1 MTAYNQ
7 EGKQLFRI
15 AVGTQPM
22 KAVRDAFLKRE
33 WDVLKA
39 LSSTKFI
46 RSSHI
51 GLCSDII
58 SSEVCLK
65 NTGISASDLIK
76 IGAVYVQNSSDVKPR
91 RILSD
96 THIVEG
102 DLIRLHPFPRKYDGV
117 HDIDWKR
124 IVIHDDDDFIVIDKP
139 AGIPSNPTLDN
150 YYENV
155 FVGLQL
161 GLNLATKLY
170 LPHRLD
176 TDTTG
181 IMLLGKSKDFTTYF
195 GNLLTRRQN
204 ITKRYR
210 AIVAADS
217 AKNIS
222 DIFSQSQLINHTEKN
237 IPEGL
242 LLTHHQLKSSRSP
255 KIFQTDQ
262 TDDSSICQLV
272 LSSKT
277 KPMTR
282 TVREWKKWA
291 DTFESEKYDMNTES
305 KFRNAM
311 YCWLGVNSGPER
323 PVLTESMRVNS
334 SLLVEN
340 YEEITVNPEEDLERS
355 VTLWEVG
362 IDLLTGDHS
371 SVLKSGS
378 REKY

>member
-1 MTAYNQ
+1 MTAELVTCNSVRTG
-7 EGKQLFRI
+7 EFI
-15 AVGTQPM
+15 GTQPM
-22 KAVRDAFLKRE
+22 KVVREAFLKRE

-39 LSSTKFI
+39 LSSAIFI
-46 RSSHI
+46 RSSYN

-76 IGAVYVQNSSDVKPR
+76 IGAVYVQNSTDVKPR

-96 THIVEG
+96 TDVVEG
-102 DLIRLHPFPRKYDGV
+102 NLIRLHPFPRKYGRVD
-117 HDIDWKR
+117 DTDWKR
-124 IVIHDDDDFIVIDKP
+124 IVVHDADDFIVIDKP
-139 AGIPSNPTLDN
+139 SGIPSNPTLDN

-155 FVGLQL
+155 FIGLQS
-161 GLNLATKLY
+161 GLNIATKLY

-195 GNLLTRRQN
+195 GNLLTKRQN

-222 DIFSQSQLINHTEKN
+222 DIFSESQFRNEKN
-237 IPEGL
+237 SPGGL
-242 LLTHHQLKSSRSP
+242 LLTHYQLKSSRSP
-255 KIFQTDQ
+255 KVFQVDQ
-262 TDDSSICQLV
+262 TDDSSVCQLV

-282 TVREWKKWA
+282 TVREWKKWT
-291 DTFESEKYDMNTES
+291 DTFESENYDGNTAV

-311 YCWLGVNSGPER
+311 YCWLGVSSGPER
-323 PVLTESMRVNS
+323 PVLTEIMRANS
-334 SLLVEN
+334 SLLFEN
-340 YEEITVNPEEDLERS
+340 YEEVAGNLEEDMERS
-355 VTLWEVG
+355 VTLWEVD
-362 IDLLTGDHS
+362 IDLLTGDQY
-371 SVLKSGS
+371 VACP
-378 REKY
+378 